1 MKKITFGP
9 LYLGALFL
17 VTSLSSCF
25 IDEEETTTLFM
36 SDEKYALVSQHLNLP
51 NELPNYSNSDESNRD
66 YQFDAKALAGRVLF
80 YDKHLSIDNST
91 ACESCHHQELGFADD
106 KDFSEGINGQVTER
120 NSIAF
125 SATGASNSESNPYFG
140 EDDFFGASMFWDHRA
155 SNVPDQIRETIEN
168 TIEMGMPL
176 DELDDKLND
185 VDYIKLLMGIAYG
198 EGDVNY
204 TISSDEIVDAL
215 LKFMQSLNPS
225 NSKFDQFL
233 KGPSINGP
241 NSSTVFTNMERM
253 GHQLYMSNCSTCH
266 GFTGGMPVF
275 SAMNNG
281 LGYYFGDKGDG
292 SYRFKVPA
300 LRNVAVTGPYMHD
313 GRFETLEMVIEHYS
327 SGIYPTLGVPENIMP
342 DFNLPVGGFNFTDT
356 EKEALLQFL
365 HTMTDES
372 FLQDE
377 RFSSPF

>member
-1 MKKITFGP
+1 MKRIIFRP

-17 VTSLSSCF
+17 ATSLSSCF
-25 IDEEETTTLFM
+25 IDEEETTTLFL
-36 SDEKYALVSQHLNLP
+36 SDENYAIVSQHLNLP
-51 NELPNYSNSDESNRD
+51 NELPNYSNSEEGDRD

-91 ACESCHHQELGFADD
+91 ACEGCHHQELGFADD

-140 EDDFFGASMFWDHRA
+140 DEGSFGASMFWDHRA

-176 DELDDKLND
+176 DELDDKLNN
-185 VDYIKLLMGIAYG
+185 VDYIKVLMGVAYG
-198 EGDVNY
+198 AGDVSY
-204 TISSDEIVDAL
+204 TISSDHIVDAL

-225 NSKFDQFL
+225 NSKFDQVLNDF
-233 KGPSINGP
+233 SHNGL
-241 NSSTVFTNMERM
+241 NSSVVFTNMENM
-253 GHQLYMSNCSTCH
+253 GHDLYMVNCSICH
-266 GFTGGMPVF
+266 GFTGGMPTF
-275 SAMNNG
+275 STMNNG
-281 LGYYFGDKGDG
+281 LGFYYGDEGNG
-292 SYRFKVPA
+292 SYKFKVPA
-300 LRNVAVTGPYMHD
+300 LRNVAVSGPYMHD
-313 GRFETLEMVIEHYS
+313 GRFETLEEVIEHYS
-327 SGIYPTLGVPENIMP
+327 SGIVPVQEVPNVMP
-342 DFNLPVGGFNFTDT
+342 DFGLPVGGFNFSDT

>member
-1 MKKITFGP
+1 MKRIIFRP
-9 LYLGALFL
+9 LYLGVLFL

-25 IDEEETTTLFM
+25 IDEEETTTLFL
-36 SDEKYALVSQHLNLP
+36 SDENYAIVSQHLNLP
-51 NELPNYSNSDESNRD
+51 NELPNYSNSEEGNRD

-140 EDDFFGASMFWDHRA
+140 DEGSFGASMFWDHRA

-176 DELDDKLND
+176 DELDEKLNN
-185 VDYIKLLMGIAYG
+185 VDYIKVLMGVAYG
-198 EGDVNY
+198 AGDVSY
-204 TISSDEIVDAL
+204 TISSDHIVDAL

-225 NSKFDQFL
+225 NSKFDQVLNDF
-233 KGPSINGP
+233 SHNGL
-241 NSSTVFTNMERM
+241 NSSAVFTNMENM
-253 GHQLYMSNCSTCH
+253 GHDLYMVNCSICH
-266 GFTGGMPVF
+266 GFTGGMPTF
-275 SAMNNG
+275 STMNNG
-281 LGYYFGDKGDG
+281 LGFYYGDEGDG
-292 SYRFKVPA
+292 SFKFKVPA
-300 LRNVAVTGPYMHD
+300 LRNVAVSGPYMHD
-313 GRFETLEMVIEHYS
+313 GRFETLEEVIEHYS
-327 SGIYPTLGVPENIMP
+327 SGIVPVQEVPNVMP
-342 DFNLPVGGFNFTDT
+342 DFGLPVGGFNFSDT

>member
-1 MKKITFGP
+1 MKRIIFRP
-9 LYLGALFL
+9 LYLGVLFL

-25 IDEEETTTLFM
+25 IDEEETTTLFL
-36 SDEKYALVSQHLNLP
+36 SDENYAIVSQHLNLP
-51 NELPNYSNSDESNRD
+51 NELPNYSNSEEGNRD

-140 EDDFFGASMFWDHRA
+140 DEGSFGASMFWDHRA

-176 DELDDKLND
+176 DELDDKLNN
-185 VDYIKLLMGIAYG
+185 VDYIKVLMGVAYG
-198 EGDVNY
+198 AGDVSY
-204 TISSDEIVDAL
+204 TISSDHIVDAL

-225 NSKFDQFL
+225 NSKFDQVLNDF
-233 KGPSINGP
+233 SHNGL
-241 NSSTVFTNMERM
+241 NSSVVFTNMENM
-253 GHQLYMSNCSTCH
+253 GHDLYMVNCSICH
-266 GFTGGMPVF
+266 GFTGGMPTF
-275 SAMNNG
+275 STMNNG
-281 LGYYFGDKGDG
+281 LGFYYGDEGNG
-292 SYRFKVPA
+292 SYKFKVPA
-300 LRNVAVTGPYMHD
+300 LRNVAVSGPYMHD
-313 GRFETLEMVIEHYS
+313 GRFETLEEVIEHYS
-327 SGIYPTLGVPENIMP
+327 SGIVPVQEVPNVMP
-342 DFNLPVGGFNFTDT
+342 DFGLPVGGFNFSDT

>member
-1 MKKITFGP
+1 MKRIIFRP

-17 VTSLSSCF
+17 ATSLSSCF
-25 IDEEETTTLFM
+25 IDEEETTTLFL
-36 SDEKYALVSQHLNLP
+36 SDENYAIVSQHLNLP
-51 NELPNYSNSDESNRD
+51 NELPNYSNSEEGDRD

-91 ACESCHHQELGFADD
+91 ACEGCHHQELGFADD

-140 EDDFFGASMFWDHRA
+140 DEGSFGASMFWDHRA

-176 DELDDKLND
+176 DELDEKLNN
-185 VDYIKLLMGIAYG
+185 VDYIKVLMGVAYG
-198 EGDVNY
+198 AGDVSY
-204 TISSDEIVDAL
+204 TISSDHIVDAL

-225 NSKFDQFL
+225 NSKFDQVLNDFSL
-233 KGPSINGP
+233 NGL
-241 NSSTVFTNMERM
+241 NSSAVFTNMENM
-253 GHQLYMSNCSTCH
+253 GHDLYMVNCSICH
-266 GFTGGMPVF
+266 GFTGGMPTF
-275 SAMNNG
+275 STMNNG
-281 LGYYFGDKGDG
+281 LGFYYGDEGNG
-292 SYRFKVPA
+292 SYKFKVPA
-300 LRNVAVTGPYMHD
+300 LRNVAVSGPYMHD
-313 GRFETLEMVIEHYS
+313 GRFETLEEVIEHYS
-327 SGIYPTLGVPENIMP
+327 SGIVPVQEVPNVMP
-342 DFNLPVGGFNFTDT
+342 DFGLPVGGFNFSDT